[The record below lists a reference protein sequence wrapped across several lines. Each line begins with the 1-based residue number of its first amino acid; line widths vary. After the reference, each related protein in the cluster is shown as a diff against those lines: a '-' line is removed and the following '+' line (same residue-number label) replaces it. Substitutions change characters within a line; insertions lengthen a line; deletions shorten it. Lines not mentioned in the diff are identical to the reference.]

1 MIHLAQQAI
10 EQGFW
15 VFPLLPRRKEP
26 LHLCD
31 RCGAKTAP
39 CRASATVCPCWPS
52 MPCHGHR
59 AASNIPAVVDEWW
72 QRWPTANVGISC
84 KPSRLV
90 AIDLD
95 VKHTHPPD
103 RVLPAELGLDDITPT
118 NGVDLFAQVNA
129 RIGNGQQQTRI
140 VRTATAG
147 LHVVYRDDVGYKSS
161 AGTRPDGTLTGL
173 GWSIDVR
180 AVNGYVVAPG
190 SVTADGSYELV
201 RDQPPASVPAWLDRW
216 LAITGHRADRMP
228 ARASTGAALPD
239 LTGDR
244 TTRWVLGALRREC
257 ELVAGTPAADGGEAG
272 RNVQLNRAAYVIGGL
287 LHTGAVDE
295 TTAAAALVDAGLAA
309 GLTEAEARKTV
320 RSGLTAG
327 QLKPRTIVGGAA

>member
-31 RCGAKTAP
+31 HCGAKTAP
-39 CRASATVCPCWPS
+39 CRASTTTCPCWPS

-59 AASNIPAVVDEWW
+59 AASNLPAIVDEWW
-72 QRWPTANVGISC
+72 HRWPTANVGISC
-84 KPSRLV
+84 GPSRLV
-90 AIDLD
+90 TIDLD
-95 VKHTHPPD
+95 VKNTRPPA
-103 RVLPAELGLDDITPT
+103 RVLPAELGLDDLTPT
-118 NGVDLFAQVNA
+118 SGVELFAQVNA
-129 RIGNGQQQTRI
+129 RIGDGQQQTRI
-140 VRTATAG
+140 VRTATGG

-180 AVNGYVVAPG
+180 AVNGYIVAPG
-190 SVTADGSYELV
+190 SVTAAGVYSLV
-201 RDQPPASVPAWLDRW
+201 RDQPPAAVPAWLDRW

-228 ARASTGAALPD
+228 ARASVSSALPTM
-239 LTGDR
+239 TGDR
-244 TTRWVLGALRREC
+244 RTRWVLGALRAEC
-257 ELVAGTPAADGGEAG
+257 ELVAGTAAGDGGETG
-272 RNVQLNRAAYVIGGL
+272 RNVQLNRAAYAIGGL
-287 LHTGAVDE
+287 LHTGAIDE
-295 TTAAAALVDAGLAA
+295 ASAAAALVDAGVAA

-320 RSGLTAG
+320 RSGLAAG
-327 QLKPRTIVGGAA
+327 PLKPRPALGGAA